1 MRTKDLH
8 LYLLDMSQ
16 LCYYYINPH
25 MYFFFKKKINKS
37 ICLNKHYIAPT
48 GIEPMHMM
56 MKTSCLNH
64 LTIRPSLCE
73 ARNISPV
80 QVSRLLQ
87 LVTKQLHY
95 FYANQARYKVYKVV
109 ILIIFS
115 YI

>member
-1 MRTKDLH
+1 
-8 LYLLDMSQ
+8 
-16 LCYYYINPH
+16 
-25 MYFFFKKKINKS
+25 
-37 ICLNKHYIAPT
+37 
-48 GIEPMHMM
+48 
-56 MKTSCLNH
+56 